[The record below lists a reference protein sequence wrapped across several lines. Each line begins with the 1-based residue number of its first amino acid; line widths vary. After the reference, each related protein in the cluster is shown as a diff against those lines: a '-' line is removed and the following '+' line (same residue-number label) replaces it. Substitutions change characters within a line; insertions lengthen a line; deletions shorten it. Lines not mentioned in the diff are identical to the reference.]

1 LSAAPR
7 AARIARAAA
16 LAAVVI
22 ASVFV
27 VGPGRVR
34 ASDDGPR
41 ANGITI
47 AYFDGTYGGD
57 FRVRAT
63 LTLPAVRT
71 NRNWYTDWIMLAG
84 RRDDALEQPFVQ
96 VGLMRW
102 KRHDFRLS
110 SFVAF
115 GKNVDALAY
124 EDIELLPDGP
134 HEVELIGRGETIET
148 LVDGVVV
155 RRIPRARV
163 FAESDAPYVQVAAE
177 VIAPGDAA
185 TGRIENLRLAAG
197 TDALE
202 PAVPRCFREDRGL
215 RLAWDGRALQA
226 SGRFDP
232 AAPSS
237 FTGCEDFG
245 FGDEPAGPAP

>member
-7 AARIARAAA
+7 AARIARFTRAAA
-16 LAAVVI
+16 LAVAVV
-22 ASVFV
+22 AAA
-27 VGPGRVR
+27 GAR
-34 ASDDGPR
+34 AHADGAR

-47 AYFDGTYGGD
+47 AYFDGAYAGD
-57 FRVRAT
+57 FRVRAA
-63 LTLPAVRT
+63 LVLPAVPA
-71 NRNWYTDWIMLAG
+71 NRNWYTDWIMLAA

-102 KRHDFRLS
+102 KRHGFRLS

-115 GKNVDALAY
+115 GKNVDSLTY
-124 EDIELLPDGP
+124 EDIELVKDGP
-134 HEVELIGRGETIET
+134 HEVELVGRDDAIDA

-155 RRIPRARV
+155 RRIPRARL
-163 FAESDAPYVQVAAE
+163 FATSDAPYVQVAAE
-177 VIAPGDAA
+177 VFAPGDAVA
-185 TGRIENLRLAAG
+185 GRIENLRVAAG

-202 PAVPRCFREDRGL
+202 PAIPRCFREDRGL
-215 RLAWDGRALQA
+215 RLAWDGRALRA

-237 FTGCEDFG
+237 FTGCDDFR
-245 FGDEPAGPAP
+245 FGDEPVAPE